1 MATTAAQMKQKAKKA
16 PEKDTFKWTGA
27 DKHGRKVSGEMGGAN
42 IALIRAQLRR
52 QGITPDK
59 VKKKPKPLLGE
70 RKKAI
75 TPADVAVFTRQLA
88 TMMKAGVPLV
98 QAFEIVADGLDNPS
112 MKTLV
117 MSIKVDVE
125 GGTSF
130 ANALKRHPQQFDDLF
145 CSLVD
150 AGEQAGALET
160 MLDRLATYKEK
171 TEALKAKIKKA
182 MTYPIAVLVVAFI
195 VTAILLIKVVPQFES
210 MFTSFGGEL
219 PAFTQVVVAMSEW
232 AQEWWFIGLGVIVAA
247 IFLIK
252 QALRRSDKF
261 AYLVDKY
268 LLRAPIVGP
277 IVTNSA
283 IARYCRTLSTTF
295 AAGVPL
301 VEALG
306 SAAGAAGNRL
316 YYDAIKLIQ
325 DDVATGQQ
333 LQFSMRAS
341 GLFPNMVVQMVSI
354 GEESGAL
361 DEMLHKAAN
370 HYEDA
375 VDNSVDNLTSLMEPM
390 IMSFLGV
397 VIGGLVIAMYLPIFQ
412 MGSVV

>member
-16 PEKDTFKWTGA
+16 PEKDTFKWTGT
-27 DKHGRKVSGEMGGAN
+27 DKRGRKVSGEMGGAN